1 MSDSPVHN
9 PGLSPGP
16 VQARDGSTM
25 RVDAVFPVI
34 HTLYYLYKEYL
45 ND

>member
-1 MSDSPVHN
+1 MPLFTTRA
-9 PGLSPGP
+9 LSPGP
-16 VQARDGSTM
+16 VPGEHGSTM

-34 HTLYYLYKEYL
+34 HTLYYLYKDYL

>member
-1 MSDSPVHN
+1 MSGSPVHN
-9 PGLSPGP
+9 EGLSPAP
-16 VQARDGSTM
+16 VPARDGSTM

>member
-1 MSDSPVHN
+1 MAQ
-9 PGLSPGP
+9 L
-16 VQARDGSTM
+16 GSTM
-25 RVDAVFPVI
+25 RVDAVFPVV